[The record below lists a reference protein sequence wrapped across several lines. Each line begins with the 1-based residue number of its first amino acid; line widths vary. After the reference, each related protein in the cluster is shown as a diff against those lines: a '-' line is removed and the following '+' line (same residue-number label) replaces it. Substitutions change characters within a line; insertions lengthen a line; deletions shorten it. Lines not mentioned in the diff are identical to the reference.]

1 MEKVDVVVAVVEDD
15 DNLKYAR
22 PNAGRRSKQQTMVPS
37 RMTRLEFCERGLR
50 RRCRLTVTIL
60 NLEGTFAV
68 I

>member
-1 MEKVDVVVAVVEDD
+1 
-15 DNLKYAR
+15 
-22 PNAGRRSKQQTMVPS
+22 MVPS
-37 RMTRLEFCERGLR
+37 RMTRLEFCERGRR